1 MLVVVAALKGGTG
14 KTCLSVALSEVGA
27 ARWGSALIA
36 DADLQAS
43 ASRWH
48 ELAAG
53 AMRAEVLAAPTVD
66 LARGLAAAG
75 ADRYPLVVVD
85 CPPAHVEI
93 VRVGLALA
101 DRTSSA
107 SPRLQLWGER
117 DTPKVGLFPWLT
129 AIALCLPPSSSPC

>member
-75 ADRYPLVVVD
+75 ADR
-85 CPPAHVEI
+85 
-93 VRVGLALA
+93 
-101 DRTSSA
+101 TSSA